1 MSPISFVFV
10 ELSLWALFS
19 VLWALVG
26 WYSRPSL
33 VVLSLMMV
41 FSWSAFSGF
50 IRWVRQPYGSGRSFA
65 LLHFC
70 GLVVSC
76 CGVCTV
82 ILYFVWC
89 IDGLA
94 RLALLFV
101 SILVWC
107 VHGRGKQNSMD
118 TLLKRPRT
126 ARSSQEQPGAARRA
140 ARSSQES
147 IVFNVA
153 CIRVWLLSLLGC
165 LLAYFI
171 LCLVCLF
178 VCLLVCLLA
187 LLVCLFAWL
196 LVCLFACLLP

>member
-50 IRWVRQPYGSGRSFA
+50 IRWVRRPYGSGRSFA

-140 ARSSQES
+140 ARSSQEQPG
-147 IVFNVA
+147 A
-153 CIRVWLLSLLGC
+153 DC
-165 LLAYFI
+165 
-171 LCLVCLF
+171 
-178 VCLLVCLLA
+178 
-187 LLVCLFAWL
+187 LLVCLFACVIVCL
-196 LVCLFACLLP
+196 LVCLFACLLDCLIV

>member
-41 FSWSAFSGF
+41 FGWSAFSGF
-50 IRWVRQPYGSGRSFA
+50 IRWVRRPYGSGRSFA

-118 TLLKRPRT
+118 TLLNRPREANGSKAKKHYRIRAENANSLCLQT
-126 ARSSQEQPGAARRA
+126 ARKPKNT
-140 ARSSQES
+140 
-147 IVFNVA
+147 VD
-153 CIRVWLLSLLGC
+153 SLLKREFAM
-165 LLAYFI
+165 LANGSKAKI
-171 LCLVCLF
+171 LRIPC
-178 VCLLVCLLA
+178 
-187 LLVCLFAWL
+187 
-196 LVCLFACLLP
+196 